1 MVAKHARK
9 KAEPAEHG
17 KIRVS
22 VGFSPD
28 IHEMLEKIAKDK
40 KVSFGW
46 VVREA
51 VDHYLAE
58 KWPLF
63 AKKQEQE

>member
-1 MVAKHARK
+1 MVAKRAK
-9 KAEPAEHG
+9 KDAEPVEHG

-28 IHEMLEKIAKDK
+28 IHETLEKIAKDK

-63 AKKQEQE
+63 VKKQEQR